1 MWMFETFYGEYVK
14 LQEKNSFQ
22 VMIVFLVFRFW
33 FLIVVLILP
42 QILGF
47 EKTWMEILDFSF

>member
-1 MWMFETFYGEYVK
+1 MFETFYGEYVK
-14 LQEKNSFQ
+14 LQEKKTHFQ

-47 EKTWMEILDFSF
+47 EKT

>member
-1 MWMFETFYGEYVK
+1 MFETFYGEYVK
-14 LQEKNSFQ
+14 LQEKTHFQ

-47 EKTWMEILDFSF
+47 EKT